1 MANLRQYKPL
11 ITAAEVI
18 SKSFTN
24 ANTDPYLIS
33 DNNLI
38 ITELAHVKDKLG
50 IKFYGELKEQHNNG
64 TLTANNS
71 TFLTDYLN
79 DCLAWFTRFEIIN
92 EIQMNSTS
100 MGVVTSM
107 DEFSNVVNPDELNVY
122 KQDTYRKAEIFL
134 KDSIEYLNGSDQDV
148 MFPTYETHKP
158 CRTGVWKNH
167 GIIMYDSIYDRSR
180 NCGYGDYE
188 CNDRYN
194 CGCNYY
200 EGYYY

>member
-1 MANLRQYKPL
+1 MANLKKYKSL

-50 IKFYGELKEQHNNG
+50 VKFYGELKLQNDGG
-64 TLTANNS
+64 TLTANNQE
-71 TFLTDYLN
+71 FLTDYLL
-79 DCLAWFTRFEIIN
+79 DTLAWFTRFEIIN

-107 DEFSNVVNPDELNVY
+107 DEFSHVVNPDELNVY

-134 KDSIEYLNGSDQDV
+134 EDAIEYLNGSDQAG
-148 MFPTYETHKP
+148 MYPTYDDNKP

-167 GIIMYDSIYDRSR
+167 GIIMYDSIYTNSR
-180 NCGYGDYE
+180 NCG
-188 CNDRYN
+188 CSYN
-194 CGCNYY
+194 CGCGYY

>member
-1 MANLRQYKPL
+1 MANLRQYKSL

-33 DNNLI
+33 ANNLI
-38 ITELAHVKDKLG
+38 ITELAHIKDKLG
-50 IKFYGELKEQHNNG
+50 VKFYGELKLQNDGG
-64 TLTANNS
+64 TLTVNNQ
-71 TFLTDYLN
+71 TFLTDYLL
-79 DCLAWFTRFEIIN
+79 DVLAWFTRFEIIN

-107 DEFSNVVNPDELNVY
+107 DEFSHVVNPDELNVY

-134 KDSIEYLNGSDQDV
+134 EDAIEYLNGADQAG
-148 MFPTYETHKP
+148 MFPTYDNNKP

-167 GIIMYDSIYDRSR
+167 GIIMYDSIYTNSR
-180 NCGYGDYE
+180 NCGCSGYGY
-188 CNDRYN
+188 
-194 CGCNYY
+194 CGCGYY

>member
-11 ITAAEVI
+11 ITASEVI

-38 ITELAHVKDKLG
+38 ITELAHIKDKLG

-64 TLTANNS
+64 TLTANNT

-107 DEFSNVVNPDELNVY
+107 DEFSSVVNPDELNVY

-134 KDSIEYLNGSDQDV
+134 EDAIEYLNDSDQAGD
-148 MFPTYETHKP
+148 FPTYESNKP

-167 GIIMYDSIYDRSR
+167 GIIMYDSIYDRRR
-180 NCGYGDYE
+180 NCCGDYN
-188 CNDRYN
+188 CNY
-194 CGCNYY
+194 GCDYY

>member
-1 MANLRQYKPL
+1 MANLRQYKSL

-50 IKFYGELKEQHNNG
+50 VKFYGELKEQNDGG
-64 TLTANNS
+64 TLTAANQ
-71 TFLTDYLN
+71 TFLTDYLL
-79 DCLAWFTRFEIIN
+79 DTLAWFTRFEIIN

-107 DEFSNVVNPDELNVY
+107 DEFSHVVNPDELNVY
-122 KQDTYRKAEIFL
+122 KQDTYRKGEIFL
-134 KDSIEYLNGSDQDV
+134 EDAIEYLNDSDQAGD
-148 MFPTYETHKP
+148 FPTYESNKP

-167 GIIMYDSIYDRSR
+167 GIIMYDSIYTNSRS
-180 NCGYGDYE
+180 
-188 CNDRYN
+188 
-194 CGCNYY
+194 CGCYNGCDNGCGNCYN
-200 EGYYY
+200 EYYY

>member
-1 MANLRQYKPL
+1 MANLRQYKAL

-24 ANTDPYLIS
+24 ANTDPYLVS
-33 DNNLI
+33 TNNLI

-50 IKFYGELKEQHNNG
+50 IKFYGELKLQNDGG
-64 TLTANNS
+64 TLTVNNQ
-71 TFLTDYLN
+71 TFLTDYLL
-79 DCLAWFTRFEIIN
+79 DVLAWFTRFEIIN

-107 DEFSNVVNPDELNVY
+107 DEFSHVVNPDELNVY

-134 KDSIEYLNGSDQDV
+134 EDAIEYLNGSDQAG
-148 MFPTYETHKP
+148 MYPTYDNNKP

-167 GIIMYDSIYDRSR
+167 GIIMYDSIYTNSR
-180 NCGYGDYE
+180 NCG
-188 CNDRYN
+188 CSYN
-194 CGCNYY
+194 CGCGYY

>member
-1 MANLRQYKPL
+1 MANLKKYKSL

-50 IKFYGELKEQHNNG
+50 VKFYGELKLQNDGG
-64 TLTANNS
+64 TLTANNQ
-71 TFLTDYLN
+71 TFLTDYLL
-79 DCLAWFTRFEIIN
+79 DVLAWFTRFEIIN

-107 DEFSNVVNPDELNVY
+107 DEFSHVVNPDELNVY

-134 KDSIEYLNGSDQDV
+134 EDAIEYLNGSDQAG
-148 MFPTYETHKP
+148 MYPTYDDNKP

-167 GIIMYDSIYDRSR
+167 GIIMYDSIYTNSR
-180 NCGYGDYE
+180 NCG
-188 CNDRYN
+188 CSYN
-194 CGCNYY
+194 CGCGYY

>member
-1 MANLRQYKPL
+1 MANLRQYKSL
-11 ITAAEVI
+11 ITAGEVI

-50 IKFYGELKEQHNNG
+50 IKFYGELKEQNNGG
-64 TLTANNS
+64 TLTTENQ
-71 TFLTDYLN
+71 TFLTDYLL

-107 DEFSNVVNPDELNVY
+107 DEFSHVVNPDELNVY
-122 KQDTYRKAEIFL
+122 KQDTYRKGEIFL
-134 KDSIEYLNGSDQDV
+134 EDAIEYLNGSDQSGDY
-148 MFPTYETHKP
+148 PTYDDNKP

-167 GIIMYDSIYDRSR
+167 GIIMYDSIYTNSR
-180 NCGYGDYE
+180 NCG
-188 CNDRYN
+188 CNYN
-194 CGCNYY
+194 CGCGYY

>member
-1 MANLRQYKPL
+1 MANLRQYKSL
-11 ITAAEVI
+11 ITSAEVI

-24 ANTDPYLIS
+24 DNTDPYLIS
-33 DNNLI
+33 SNNLI
-38 ITELAHVKDKLG
+38 ITELAHIKDKLG
-50 IKFYGELKEQHNNG
+50 IKFYGELKEQNNNG
-64 TLTANNS
+64 TLTTANQ

-107 DEFSNVVNPDELNVY
+107 DEFSSVVNPSELNVY

-134 KDSIEYLNGSDQDV
+134 SDAIEFLNDSDEAANY
-148 MFPTYETHKP
+148 PTYKNHKP

-167 GIIMYDSIYDRSR
+167 GIIMYDSIYTNNR
-180 NCGYGDYE
+180 NCGCSEYGYG
-188 CNDRYN
+188 YN
-194 CGCNYY
+194 CGCDYY